1 MSEINKE
8 KKKTRSN
15 FKAVILPFVLMFIF
29 FFAMANVKYVIG
41 LFGYNYVY
49 SEGARVGQVLKFSE
63 KGLIWKTYEGS
74 LGITQSGA
82 YVETWDF
89 SIDSSDKNKFNIIST
104 LSDVVKTGNLVEIK
118 YSQRLGVLPWRS
130 GTSYLVE
137 SIELLRQ

>member
-8 KKKTRSN
+8 KKKTKGIL
-15 FKAVILPFVLMFIF
+15 KAIILPFAIMFVF
-29 FFAMANVKYVIG
+29 FFVIANVKYVVG
-41 LFGYNYVY
+41 LVGYNYVY
-49 SEGARVGQVLKFSE
+49 SEGVRVGQVLKFSE

-82 YVETWDF
+82 YVESWNF
-89 SIDSSDKNKFNIIST
+89 SVDSKDENKLNLIST
-104 LSDVVKTGNLVEIK
+104 LSNAAKTGNLVEIK

-137 SIELLRQ
+137 NIELLRQ